1 MGGRRGTDMKAKT
14 LFYCTECG
22 NETAKWAGKC
32 PACGA
37 WNTIVEQPELPKG
50 VGKGGS
56 ARVGLTRRR
65 ACPVTDLA
73 ADEEIRFPTGMG
85 ELDRV
90 LGGGAV
96 KGSLVLV
103 GGAPGIGKSTLMLQI
118 CSKLCKFSKVLY
130 ISGEES
136 EHQLKLRAKRLHVE
150 NSQLLVLS
158 ETNLGDVLEAVNTEQ
173 PDVLIVDSIQT
184 LYNDALD
191 AAAGSISQVKDCT
204 MALMQVAKGQGIT
217 VFVIGHVNKE
227 GSIAGPKVLEHMVDC
242 VLYFEG
248 DQHTSYRIL
257 RAAKNRF
264 GATNEIGVFEM
275 QDEGLAEV
283 ENPSEMLLSGR
294 PDDAPGTC
302 VACVMEG
309 ARPVLA
315 ELQAL
320 VVTSA
325 GGNPRRTSNGFDY
338 NRAAMLLAVLE
349 KRGGLKVSAC
359 DAYLNIVGGLY
370 LDEPAADLAAVI
382 ALASS
387 YLDRPVPGDLAA
399 IGEVGLTGELRS
411 VNQLAQRVSEVHRL
425 GFRKCVVP
433 AHRANTIKAPAG
445 LTVIPARNIGEAI
458 RAALRPA
465 E

>member
-1 MGGRRGTDMKAKT
+1 M
-14 LFYCTECG
+14 
-22 NETAKWAGKC
+22 
-32 PACGA
+32 
-37 WNTIVEQPELPKG
+37 EQPERPKG
-50 VGKGGS
+50 TGKGAS
-56 ARVGLTRRR
+56 VRVGMTRRR
-65 ACPVTDLA
+65 ACPVTDLT

-118 CSKLCKFSKVLY
+118 CSKLCEFSKVLY

-150 NSQLLVLS
+150 SQQLLVLS

-191 AAAGSISQVKDCT
+191 AAAGSVSQVKDCT
-204 MALMQVAKGQGIT
+204 LSLMQVAKGQGIT

-275 QDEGLAEV
+275 RDEGLAEV

-294 PDDAPGTC
+294 PEDAPGTC
-302 VACVMEG
+302 VTCVMEG
-309 ARPVLA
+309 VRPVLA

-320 VVTSA
+320 VVSSA

-359 DAYLNIVGGLY
+359 DAYLNIVGGLS

-387 YLDRPVPGDLAA
+387 YLDRPVPSDFDIFRPCASRTAHTRSIHPNAA
-399 IGEVGLTGELRS
+399 
-411 VNQLAQRVSEVHRL
+411 A
-425 GFRKCVVP
+425 
-433 AHRANTIKAPAG
+433 
-445 LTVIPARNIGEAI
+445 
-458 RAALRPA
+458 
-465 E
+465 

>member
-1 MGGRRGTDMKAKT
+1 MKQRT
-14 LFYCTECG
+14 MFYCTECG
-22 NETAKWAGKC
+22 NETPKWAGKC

-37 WNTIVEQPELPKG
+37 WNTVVEQPEAPKA
-50 VGKGGS
+50 VRGGGRISRS
-56 ARVGLTRRR
+56 AGSVRR
-65 ACPVTDLA
+65 ARSVTELQT
-73 ADEEIRFPTGMG
+73 DEEIRFPTGMG

-118 CSKLCKFSKVLY
+118 CSKLCEFSKVLY
-130 ISGEES
+130 VSGEES

-150 NSQLLVLS
+150 SDTLFVIS
-158 ETNLGDVLEAVNTEQ
+158 ETSLSDLVESVSLEK
-173 PDVLIVDSIQT
+173 PDILIVDSIQT

-191 AAAGSISQVKDCT
+191 SPAGSISQVKDCT
-204 MALMQVAKGQGIT
+204 MTLMQLAKGQGIT

-242 VLYFEG
+242 VLHFEG

-275 QDEGLAEV
+275 RDTGLVEV

-294 PDDAPGTC
+294 PEDAPGTC
-302 VACVMEG
+302 VTCVMNG

-315 ELQAL
+315 EIQAL
-320 VVTSA
+320 VVSSA

-338 NRAAMLLAVLE
+338 NRSSMLLAVLE
-349 KRGGLKVSAC
+349 KRGGLKVSTC
-359 DAYLNIVGGLY
+359 DAYLNIIGGLWI
-370 LDEPAADLAAVI
+370 DEPAADLAAVI

-387 YLDRPVPGDLAA
+387 YLDRPVPRDLAA
-399 IGEVGLTGELRS
+399 IGEVGLTGELRA
-411 VNQLAQRVSEVHRL
+411 VNQLALRISEVRRL
-425 GFRKCVVP
+425 GFTKCVVP
-433 AHRANTIKAPAG
+433 AYRIGELGKFPG
-445 LTVIPARNIGEAI
+445 LQLIPAHHIGEAI
-458 RAALRPA
+458 RGALRGA

>member
-1 MGGRRGTDMKAKT
+1 MKAKT
-14 LFYCTECG
+14 MFYCTECG
-22 NETAKWAGKC
+22 NETPKWAGKC

-37 WNTIVEQPELPKG
+37 WNTIVEQPELPKATAKSG
-50 VGKGGS
+50 GKATRAGIS
-56 ARVGLTRRR
+56 ARR
-65 ACPVTDLA
+65 ACPVTDLR

-118 CSKLCKFSKVLY
+118 CSKLCEFSKVLY
-130 ISGEES
+130 VSGEES
-136 EHQLKLRAKRLHVE
+136 EHQLKLRAKRLRVE
-150 NSQLLVLS
+150 SSDLLVIS
-158 ETNLGDVLEAVNTEQ
+158 ETSLGDVMESVALEQ

-184 LYNDALD
+184 LYNEALESP
-191 AAAGSISQVKDCT
+191 AGSVSQVKDCT
-204 MALMQVAKGQGIT
+204 MALMQLAKGQGIT

-248 DQHTSYRIL
+248 DRHTSYRIL

-275 QDEGLAEV
+275 RDEGLAEV

-302 VACVMEG
+302 VTCVMEG
-309 ARPVLA
+309 MRPVLA
-315 ELQAL
+315 EIQAL

-325 GGNPRRTSNGFDY
+325 AGNPRRTSNGFDY

-359 DAYLNIVGGLY
+359 DAYLNIIGGLT
-370 LDEPAADLAAVI
+370 LDEPAADLAAVV

-387 YLDRPVPGDLAA
+387 YLDRPIPGDLVA
-399 IGEVGLTGELRS
+399 IGEVGLTGELRT
-411 VNQLAQRVSEVHRL
+411 VNQLAQRISEVHRL
-425 GFRKCVVP
+425 GFRTCLVP
-433 AHRANTIKAPAG
+433 AHRAESLHAPQG
-445 LTVIPARNIGEAI
+445 LQLIPVRNIGEAI
-458 RAALRPA
+458 RAALRPR

>member
-1 MGGRRGTDMKAKT
+1 MKAKT

-37 WNTIVEQPELPKG
+37 WNTIVEQPERPKG
-50 VGKGGS
+50 AGKGAS
-56 ARVGLTRRR
+56 VRVGITRRR
-65 ACPVTDLA
+65 ACPVTDLT

-118 CSKLCKFSKVLY
+118 CSKLCEFSKVLY

-150 NSQLLVLS
+150 SQQLLVLS

-191 AAAGSISQVKDCT
+191 AAAGSVSQVKDCT
-204 MALMQVAKGQGIT
+204 LSLMQVAKGQGIT

-275 QDEGLAEV
+275 CQSGLKEV
-283 ENPSEMLLSGR
+283 KNPSEYMLSGK
-294 PDDAPGTC
+294 PQGASGSIVSC
-302 VACVMEG
+302 SMEG
-309 ARPVLA
+309 TRPILV
-315 ELQAL
+315 EVQAL
-320 VVTSA
+320 VCRSNLA
-325 GGNPRRTSNGFDY
+325 MPRRTAAGTDY
-338 NRAAMLLAVLE
+338 NRVGLLMAVIE
-349 KRGGLKVSAC
+349 KRIGMHLSTC
-359 DAYLNIVGGLY
+359 DAYVNIAGGIRMN
-370 LDEPAADLAAVI
+370 EPAIDLAIVL
-382 ALASS
+382 ALISS
-387 YLDRPVPGDLAA
+387 YKDIAIDEKTLAF
-399 IGEVGLTGELRS
+399 GEVGLSGEIRAVS
-411 VNQLAQRVSEVHRL
+411 MAQQRVAEAKKL
-425 GFRKCVVP
+425 GFETIILP
-433 AHRANTIKAPAG
+433 AVSAASIGKVEGIRLLPAAN
-445 LTVIPARNIGEAI
+445 LREA
-458 RAALRPA
+458 LKYL
-465 E
+465 